1 MIVLPKGT
9 IKSYIFKN
17 WFQPSPYF
25 PSGLQQGRAE
35 DGWENLGAL
44 KGTCDKS
51 CTSLLTRPPGKRL
64 FIKYKDVF
72 YCKGQE
78 ISKYFFLET
87 PLPQKRLKFL
97 ASKMV

>member
-1 MIVLPKGT
+1 MN
-9 IKSYIFKN
+9 YIRLG
-17 WFQPSPYF
+17 FQPSPYL

-51 CTSLLTRPPGKRL
+51 CTSLLTRPPVKRL

-72 YCKGQE
+72 YRKGQE
-78 ISKYFFLET
+78 IPKYFFLET
-87 PLPQKRLKFL
+87 PLPQKRLKSSAL
-97 ASKMV
+97 ASKTVQILNQK

>member
-1 MIVLPKGT
+1 MN
-9 IKSYIFKN
+9 YIRLG
-17 WFQPSPYF
+17 FQPSPYL

-64 FIKYKDVF
+64 FIKYKDVSYVKVRKSQNIF
-72 YCKGQE
+72 
-78 ISKYFFLET
+78 S
-87 PLPQKRLKFL
+87 LKL
-97 ASKMV
+97 HCD